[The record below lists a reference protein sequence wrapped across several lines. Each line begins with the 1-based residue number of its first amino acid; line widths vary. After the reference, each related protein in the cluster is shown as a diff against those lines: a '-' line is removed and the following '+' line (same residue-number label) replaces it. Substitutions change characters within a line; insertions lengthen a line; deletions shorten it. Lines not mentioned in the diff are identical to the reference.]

1 MNKYR
6 SVSVQADGDLHE
18 AVKDIEECVKG
29 GFLALLYGRIQYLPC
44 YATAGLRIN
53 LGLFNHLG
61 KVCVAS

>member
-18 AVKDIEECVKG
+18 AVKDIEEYVKG

-44 YATAGLRIN
+44 YAAAGLRIN
-53 LGLFNHLG
+53 LGLF
-61 KVCVAS
+61 